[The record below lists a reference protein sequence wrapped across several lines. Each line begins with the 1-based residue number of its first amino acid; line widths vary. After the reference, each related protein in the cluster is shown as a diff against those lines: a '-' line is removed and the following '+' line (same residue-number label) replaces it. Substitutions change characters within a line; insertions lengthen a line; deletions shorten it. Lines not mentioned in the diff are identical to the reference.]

1 MIYRI
6 PFTTKTPSCSVLE
19 EQSSGTMISAALPN
33 LTRGKLGNQLM
44 EHHSRERERGQ
55 QMREGEVRE
64 VRLQVEKRSSAE
76 EGQARW

>member
-1 MIYRI
+1 
-6 PFTTKTPSCSVLE
+6 
-19 EQSSGTMISAALPN
+19 MISAALPN
-33 LTRGKLGNQLM
+33 LTRGKLGNKLM